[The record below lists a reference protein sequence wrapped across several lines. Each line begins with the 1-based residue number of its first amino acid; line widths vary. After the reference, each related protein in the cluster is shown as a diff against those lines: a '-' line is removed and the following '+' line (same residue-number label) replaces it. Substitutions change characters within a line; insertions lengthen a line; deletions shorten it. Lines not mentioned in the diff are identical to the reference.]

1 MIPVGILTAAATSS
15 FSYELDL
22 YPGAS
27 VAYSL
32 RKLRSAYTGNCIQVR
47 RSSDNATQDIGFLNN
62 VLDETA
68 LITFVGANNG
78 YVTIWYDQSTNSKNA
93 IQNTLSNQPQ
103 IVSSGIVIKVN
114 SKPALLVDSTDTL
127 VITPTLNMINF
138 IITSF
143 SVFKRTAD
151 NITFVFFGRVSG
163 MKNYIFQNKYG
174 LDANTSSIAS
184 QIDNTA
190 NQTLLTAIRDTPSIN
205 EQYKNNVLLTKT
217 TSSLVIVNDITNL
230 FSDGITGSTG
240 WGQEFIIYNS
250 NQNSNISG
258 INANIN
264 AFYTIY

>member
-22 YPGAS
+22 YPGAA

-47 RSSDNATQDIGFLNN
+47 RSSDNVTQDIGFLNN

-68 LITFVGANNG
+68 LNTFVGANNG
-78 YVTIWYDQSTNSKNA
+78 FVSIWYDQSTNGRNA

-103 IVSSGIVIKVN
+103 IVSSGAVIKVN
-114 SKPALLVDSTDTL
+114 LKPALLVDSSDTL
-127 VITPTLNMINF
+127 VITPSLTMINY

-151 NITFVFFGRVSG
+151 NITFVFFGANAG

-174 LDANTSSIAS
+174 LDSNNSAITSP
-184 QIDNTA
+184 IDNTA
-190 NQTLLTAIRDTPSIN
+190 NQTLISAIRDTVAIN

-217 TSSLVIVNDITNL
+217 LQSFVNVNLITNI
-230 FSDGITGSTG
+230 FSDGSTGSTG
-240 WGQEFIIYNS
+240 WGQEFIIYNL
-250 NQNSNISG
+250 NKNSNISG
-258 INANIN
+258 INTNIN
-264 AFYTIY
+264 SFYNIY